1 MLPGDDFSTLF
12 AARLLELLAEYT
24 PWHRRLWGIGTALS
38 LREADESIVAV
49 QEAVLIDRAARE
61 ACLSAAE
68 KAKDDP
74 GVGTAQHYGALQS
87 ALHAPPLLGSLPH
100 QTIRVLAEE
109 IEREY
114 LRRWATALDNPQHTC
129 GVERA
134 ARAIASHLLDLGF
147 SQDFLH
153 RWWYGFAFKDPQVFT
168 VSDLLR
174 MLDDSAH
181 LNESAF
187 EVLVVFTAMPRS
199 QQQRPPGTIQAE
211 DINTWLQNNGHDPET
226 LQGVR
231 HAGGAVLSVSAR
243 DVYAAADRA
252 AEIVDLFAARVL
264 VGVGRGLDA
273 IPRVWIAGFDKPLR
287 LRRRRRVEVRSLER
301 HTKLYDQAAASP
313 TDSALALLSRLDGA
327 SPPTAAAAGW
337 AAVESIFKA
346 PGDEGAHLAAD
357 RIGSIAT
364 CSFARRELT
373 SLASHR
379 LKGVRDQF
387 SHDLRRI
394 PDTRDQARAIADLLR
409 AGGDL
414 AMPKAGDVCAQARMR
429 EVVVSP
435 DETLV
440 KVRRYITDSVR
451 RLYRQR
457 NLVMHGGRTE
467 AVALRATLRGAAPL
481 VGAAFD
487 VVAHQ
492 WFENQTDPLRV
503 AAQAEVAFE
512 VLKGPGQH
520 DVTRLIELAAQ

>member
-1 MLPGDDFSTLF
+1 MLPGDDFSTLV

-38 LREADESIVAV
+38 LREADESIVAL
-49 QEAVLIDRAARE
+49 QESVLIDRAVRE
-61 ACLSAAE
+61 ACLSAAD
-68 KAKDDP
+68 KARDDP

-109 IEREY
+109 VQREY
-114 LRRWATALDNPQHTC
+114 LLRWAAALENPQHTY
-129 GVERA
+129 GIERA

-153 RWWYGFAFKDPQVFT
+153 RWWYGFAFRDANVFT
-168 VSDLLR
+168 ISDLLR
-174 MLDDSAH
+174 MLNDAARLD
-181 LNESAF
+181 ETQF

-199 QQQRPPGTIQAE
+199 QQQHPPGTIQAQ
-211 DINTWLQNNGHDPET
+211 DIPTWLRDNGHDPGT
-226 LQGVR
+226 LHGAR
-231 HAGGAVLSVSAR
+231 YAGGSVLRVTAR
-243 DVYAAADRA
+243 DIYAAANQA
-252 AEIVDLFAARVL
+252 AELVDLFSARVL
-264 VGVGRGLDA
+264 VGIGRGLEA

-301 HTKLYDQAAASP
+301 HAKLYDQAAASP
-313 TDSALALLSRLDGA
+313 TDSALALLSRLDNA

-346 PGDEGAHLAAD
+346 PGDEGAHLADD

-373 SLASHR
+373 RLAWHR
-379 LKGVRDQF
+379 IKDVHDQYSDELRDMA
-387 SHDLRRI
+387 DPRA
-394 PDTRDQARAIADLLR
+394 QALAIADLLR
-409 AGGDL
+409 SGGDL
-414 AMPKAGDVCAQARMR
+414 GMPKAGDVAAQARMR
-429 EVVVSP
+429 EVVDWP
-435 DETLV
+435 DATLM

-457 NLVMHGGRTE
+457 NLVMHGGRTD
-467 AVALRATLRGAAPL
+467 AVALRAALRVSAPL

-503 AAQAEVAFE
+503 AAQAELAFE
-512 VLKGPGQH
+512 LLSGPGPH
-520 DVTRLIELAAQ
+520 DVTRLIELAAR